1 MIMKK
6 ITILFFILS
15 LFFVSQ
21 VQVSAQCKSFTKKR
35 CLPQL
40 SPYFHNGQLNNTTLM
55 AGEKAELLMTF
66 YSGQDYRLNVCA
78 QPVFE
83 NVIFRV
89 LDKNRKQIYSS
100 ENSKSNNWD
109 FHMASTQQLFVEV
122 SVPSSSNKTKMIAEM
137 VESGCISVLVGF
149 KQ

>member
-1 MIMKK
+1 MKK
-6 ITILFFILS
+6 IVVLSLVLAALFILDGS
-15 LFFVSQ
+15 KAF
-21 VQVSAQCKSFTKKR
+21 AQCKSFTKKR

-40 SPYFHNGQLNNTTLM
+40 NPYFHNGQLNSATLM

-66 YSGQDYRLNVCA
+66 YSGQDYRLSVCA

-100 ENSKSNNWD
+100 ENHNSNNWD
-109 FHMASTQQLFVEV
+109 FHMATTQQLFIEV
-122 SVPSSSNKTKMIAEM
+122 SVPNSANKTKMIAEM
-137 VESGCISVLVGF
+137 VESGCVSVLVGF